1 MFTKRTLILFCLLS
15 QGLFSVHGVT
25 YTYPSGGI
33 GTGSANNPKYGLLE
47 DNPLIIYLDG
57 NLSGSSSD
65 SFSDWKLI
73 IAPGG
78 NEGITAGVENHN
90 ATSFKIT
97 FDPAT
102 NFEGNATFQLE
113 SREYGTDINATHNFT
128 IEMSPAND
136 PPRICFVKQGGS
148 ISYGSTGSNNS
159 YFIPENQLNVGYLLV
174 HEYDFSD
181 DVNITIDASQS
192 NNEFFAQPILDST
205 FSSINTAFPNE
216 KRYSLS
222 FKNSKDYESNG
233 ASSNNFQYE
242 FKVWARDGNG
252 GDVNQTLTLTIT
264 DVDEAPIISPSSRVD
279 FSITEDK
286 EGDNDGSFYRNKF
299 GYSKIAVTTKDRDDT
314 MVLFNLSTLPTR
326 GKVYY
331 STSDPGS
338 TPPINQLTG
347 AQVSLTT
354 NQIWVDYRPDGNQT
368 GADDF
373 VVRFADED
381 DVSKYSQLTFDGTIT
396 SVIDDPPMFSGSLTS
411 PHTIVFEEEQVNSV
425 EIIDLNATDGDPE
438 HTEGGGVNGDL
449 RFDILGTDK
458 DFFDINP
465 LGVLTFKNKM
475 SFEDKNASNNDNFF
489 NITVR
494 VTDPTSDSTDSTTYD
509 ELDLVV
515 KLTDKNEQ
523 PVITIGGD
531 FANSFTI
538 PEDGNWPLPSN
549 WLSASDV
556 DAGDTLTWSV
566 QFSQGGSLRGGTVGG
581 SNVDPTFTY
590 DPMPDFPFLST
601 GEGNETLTVT
611 VSDGSLISNSVTI
624 TATVSATEDPPRI
637 TQLRRGGEVE
647 DVNSTVQRVTFRY
660 PENSV
665 ASDPIIISASEVD
678 GEQVEFESFDA
689 GNKDISFFKILD
701 LNDSTSPFTASIK
714 FENGFSPN
722 YEDANDSN
730 YDNNYS
736 LRIRVKE
743 SNKSTSFD
751 DIYLDILITDQD
763 EPAEIGKPD
772 PVDIDSRGDNYN
784 DYNITMNENQKFITT
799 MRYKDPDQADA
810 NKSYKWNIQGGVD
823 EGFFE
828 VNASTGVLSFKDNL
842 GATGQ
847 VGVNFEDKLD
857 EDLNN
862 TYEVEINLIDPSG
875 AVGSQTKKFHIKI
888 EDVNDPAVVST
899 PLLSLLE
906 PAKTNSTFQLSQYVS
921 DEDNRS
927 GLGADTITW
936 GLKEVSSVF
945 KLEQNGSLSFQA
957 PSDYESNDTSFSLVV
972 QAFDGTTYVDANFS
986 IQVNEDNEPPEFYDE
1001 SNNTLTFID
1010 YTTPEEIT
1018 IPINLSQFT
1027 KDPENDPVTFSH
1039 NYDSSNGQINFFNQS
1054 NGTFDFIPS
1063 ADFSGLIIL
1072 DFNASDPSDSR
1083 TPFKVNIKVTEVPDP
1098 PVVFWTGVA
1107 TQLGFPNTF
1116 LRSLLENNGTLVAD
1130 LNASDPNDN
1139 PSSTNFIW
1147 TLSGSD
1153 ASKFKMNPPQG
1164 ATSKLEFLQVPNFE
1178 ANASADGD
1186 SIYDFNMTV
1195 QDDGNATIIPV
1206 RVTVIDGAEDPYF
1219 DYGDGNQTVTFV
1231 EQTSGNVFDV
1241 NVSDYE
1247 NSPIT
1252 YGITGNGPD
1261 DANFSI
1267 NPNTGVITFKSPPD
1281 YEAPWG
1287 GSDTNTTNTY
1297 ILEVNATD
1305 DVAKPGKIK
1314 HFVIVNVINVI
1325 EPPSFVLGSSR
1336 TINIWENNPATND
1349 QFDIN
1354 VTTEDV
1360 NQSLILEI
1368 SGGADKN
1375 MFRINVATK
1384 NLYWS
1389 NPNGQDFENPIS
1401 ADGDNN
1407 YEVQVSIFGTNITQ
1421 DITYTVVDQ
1430 NDAPT
1435 IVTTGLTEFTLDE
1448 NIPFVVN
1455 LDTID
1460 QDGGGEFPDI
1470 LYTVDSNSTRF
1481 IEHNN
1486 SAVDI
1491 TNLFNNSSSGSID
1504 LNLNDASF
1512 STFGDLN
1519 NDAFMDVLVLGTNS
1533 ISYFEGDGT
1542 GSFEKN
1548 ASHLLNNGSVV
1559 GLPDHA
1565 VICDLDQDGDKD
1577 VLISLVSSSKIELY
1591 KNRGGL
1597 NVGKFVLSTIINDSN
1612 RSAGKPEFFTVG
1624 DIDNDYDLDII
1635 VAYQASNEVV
1645 WYANDGNST
1654 FTEAG
1659 VITSVSSPRYLELID
1674 TNDSSSLGDHF
1685 KCPDIVIAGANGIF
1699 LAENA
1704 GKGVF
1709 TTSKII
1715 DFLGQ
1720 GEIVRAVNLDGNDFP
1735 DLVYA
1740 TTLIGSPPSYS
1751 LQDSTGFSLP
1761 IVLHENLD
1769 DDTRTISSPSAIE
1782 IYTGP
1787 FNPSR
1792 NYKGPTKISPAI
1804 IVSDRAKAFISIYE
1818 TSHTSGVKIERPVV
1832 LNVPDD
1838 VTSIALVDLT
1848 RQDVNYLS
1856 YLSYEFT
1863 GGADEDLFDDIR
1875 IKNDGSL
1882 FFKSPPNYEDKKD
1895 QGGINRYRVKVKVSD
1910 NNGGEFQQMVTVNI
1924 LDVNEPPVIITLDGN
1939 DTSIIEHFENLTAVI
1954 DVNVTHEENATQSV
1968 SFSIVGGAD
1977 QAKFHIVPE
1986 TGQLSFISAPDFEAN
2001 ASSDNNNT
2009 YKVSIRATDNGVG
2022 AAFDEQHIIVQLQN
2036 GTEPPE
2042 FNNTIQNNLFVSEDV
2057 TLPLQIGGSG
2067 SDINATD
2074 GNGTIRDLAGFRIL
2088 TNGMNGNAT
2097 ITGSIPAFPLNF
2109 NYIPDGNFTGTDTVV
2124 LEVNNTAGLKD
2135 TLTLNITVN
2144 PVDDPPSIQTPALI
2158 NHPENQNQVVSFT
2171 AVDDNNATLTW
2182 SWVQADA
2189 NYTDYLQLDS
2199 DGSLVFRRPYP
2210 DYEIPN
2216 NFNNRY
2222 DISLQVSDGNNS
2234 VEGNFTI
2241 LITNL
2246 NDNMPLSTHL
2256 FSDKSSYFTVMEG
2269 ENFVVDLNAT
2279 DVDSNPIT
2287 YTRVGGADKD
2297 SFDFIGSKLH
2307 LKPAQDFETPA
2318 SANNSNRYEL
2328 VISLSDTAVDGNSSM
2343 DYRIFVDVTDK
2354 DELPPTFSN
2363 SLDPVSNTL
2372 KINHPENKLDV
2383 VKITASD
2390 NDKLSVLSFS
2400 IAGGAD
2406 KDYFDVNAST
2416 GWLYFLLPPDKE
2428 AARSA
2433 EYEVKISVSD
2443 GTSSALTTLT
2453 VDVTVTGV
2461 DELPSV
2467 SPSIFSTT
2475 EDVAIPVNFTVADPE
2490 GKPAT
2495 FSVVTEPLYGTWT
2508 GSGNNFTYTPEPNYY
2523 GSDSVTLRVTDGTS
2537 QFDTLVN
2544 LEVNAANDLPTAV
2557 NDEFFYDDSNF
2568 GTLGLDVLANDSN
2581 APDQNGTETLS
2592 ISSFSQ
2598 PNDGIVSLPPGTNIL
2613 SFKPSDSFIGITTFN
2628 YTVWDG
2634 SYDSN
2639 STKSESNGTVDIVIS
2654 RASFLPSWR
2663 FLKKFGYYNQTTQDW
2678 IFHNDLGW
2686 LYIDDTAG
2694 VETYTWMWHED
2705 MGWFWTGNTY
2715 FPDLYLN
2722 DLARW
2727 MSWKGSRTTGNS
2739 WSIYDQVDKEWLDS
2753 GKFKVA
2759 RLNTIFTQLKNVDQ
2773 VMEFV
2778 NSSPLFTD
2786 EERQTIATEFFFNGK
2801 SSTLSSKGFTLAF

>member
-1 MFTKRTLILFCLLS
+1 
-15 QGLFSVHGVT
+15 
-25 YTYPSGGI
+25 
-33 GTGSANNPKYGLLE
+33 
-47 DNPLIIYLDG
+47 
-57 NLSGSSSD
+57 
-65 SFSDWKLI
+65 
-73 IAPGG
+73 
-78 NEGITAGVENHN
+78 
-90 ATSFKIT
+90 
-97 FDPAT
+97 
-102 NFEGNATFQLE
+102 
-113 SREYGTDINATHNFT
+113 
-128 IEMSPAND
+128 
-136 PPRICFVKQGGS
+136 
-148 ISYGSTGSNNS
+148 
-159 YFIPENQLNVGYLLV
+159 
-174 HEYDFSD
+174 
-181 DVNITIDASQS
+181 
-192 NNEFFAQPILDST
+192 
-205 FSSINTAFPNE
+205 
-216 KRYSLS
+216 
-222 FKNSKDYESNG
+222 
-233 ASSNNFQYE
+233 
-242 FKVWARDGNG
+242 
-252 GDVNQTLTLTIT
+252 
-264 DVDEAPIISPSSRVD
+264 
-279 FSITEDK
+279 
-286 EGDNDGSFYRNKF
+286 
-299 GYSKIAVTTKDRDDT
+299 
-314 MVLFNLSTLPTR
+314 
-326 GKVYY
+326 
-331 STSDPGS
+331 
-338 TPPINQLTG
+338 
-347 AQVSLTT
+347 
-354 NQIWVDYRPDGNQT
+354 
-368 GADDF
+368 
-373 VVRFADED
+373 
-381 DVSKYSQLTFDGTIT
+381 
-396 SVIDDPPMFSGSLTS
+396 
-411 PHTIVFEEEQVNSV
+411 
-425 EIIDLNATDGDPE
+425 
-438 HTEGGGVNGDL
+438 
-449 RFDILGTDK
+449 
-458 DFFDINP
+458 
-465 LGVLTFKNKM
+465 M
-475 SFEDKNASNNDNFF
+475 SFEDKNDSNNDNFF

-494 VTDPTSDSTDSTTYD
+494 VTDPTSVSTDSTTYD

-689 GNKDISFFKILD
+689 GNKDITFFKILD
-701 LNDSTSPFTASIK
+701 LNDSISPFTASIK

-772 PVDIDSRGDNYN
+772 PVDIDSRSDTYK

-810 NKSYKWNIQGGVD
+810 NKSYTWNIQGGVD
-823 EGFFE
+823 KGFFE

-862 TYEVEINLIDPSG
+862 TYEVEINLTDPSG
-875 AVGSQTKKFHIKI
+875 SVGSETKKFHIKI

-899 PLLSLLE
+899 PILSLLE

-1001 SNNTLTFID
+1001 FNSTITYRNF
-1010 YTTPEEIT
+1010 TTQEEIP
-1018 IPINLSQFT
+1018 ISINLSQFA
-1027 KDPENDPVTFSH
+1027 KDPENDAITYSH
-1039 NYDSSNGQINFFNQS
+1039 KYNNADGEIKF
-1054 NGTFDFIPS
+1054 FIPS
-1063 ADFSGLIIL
+1063 DGSFTFIPKANFSDLVIL
-1072 DFNASDPSDSR
+1072 DFNASDGNGNKKAF
-1083 TPFKVNIKVTEVPDP
+1083 TVNIRVTEVADP
-1098 PVVFWTGVA
+1098 PVVYNNTSTPGVIDSSKIFERNVA
-1107 TQLGFPNTF
+1107 
-1116 LRSLLENNGTLVAD
+1116 ENNGTLVAD
-1130 LNASDPNDN
+1130 LNASDPNDT

-1206 RVTVIDGAEDPYF
+1206 KVTVVDGDEDPYF
-1219 DYGDGNQTVTFV
+1219 DYGDGNQTVNFL
-1231 EQTSGNVFDV
+1231 EQATGTVFDV

-1247 NSPIT
+1247 NSPII
-1252 YGITGNGPD
+1252 YDLGNGTD

-1267 NPNTGVITFKSPPD
+1267 DPNTGVVTFKTPPD
-1281 YEAPWG
+1281 YEKPWG
-1287 GSDTNTTNTY
+1287 GDDLNKTNTY

-1305 DVAKPGKIK
+1305 DTNVSKIK

-1325 EPPSFVLGSSR
+1325 EPPRFEDTNFNAVGSVFIKD
-1336 TINIWENNPATND
+1336 TPENS
-1349 QFDIN
+1349 QSGYDIN
-1354 VTTEDV
+1354 ATTEDV

-1368 SGGADKN
+1368 SGGADED
-1375 MFRINVATK
+1375 MFRINTATN
-1384 NLYWS
+1384 NLYFS
-1389 NPNGQDFENPIS
+1389 NPSGQDFENPAS

-1407 YEVQVSIFGTNITQ
+1407 YEVQVQIVGTNITQ
-1421 DITYTVVDQ
+1421 DLTYKVVDM
-1430 NDAPT
+1430 DDPPT
-1435 IVTTGLTEFTLDE
+1435 ILTTGLTQITLNE
-1448 NIPFVVN
+1448 NTPLAVDIDVF
-1455 LDTID
+1455 D
-1460 QDGGGEFPDI
+1460 QDGGGSFPDI
-1470 LYTVDSNSTRF
+1470 LYTVESNSSRF
-1481 IEHNN
+1481 VEHN
-1486 SAVDI
+1486 STGTSI
-1491 TNLFNNSSSGSID
+1491 SNLFLNPSTGLVNSSIPS
-1504 LNLNDASF
+1504 ATF
-1512 STFGDLN
+1512 STAGDLN
-1519 NDAFMDVLVLGTNS
+1519 NDGDLDVIS
-1533 ISYFEGDGT
+1533 ISSSSIYYMEG
-1542 GSFEKN
+1542 
-1548 ASHLLNNGSVV
+1548 NGS
-1559 GLPDHA
+1559 GLFDLNTSTYIDDNGSGTPDYA
-1565 VICDLDQDGDKD
+1565 LICDLDQDGDQD
-1577 VLISLVSSSKIELY
+1577 LLVSLFSDSKVMFYENTNPVGTFSSERALVFDRV
-1591 KNRGGL
+1591 NGGA
-1597 NVGKFVLSTIINDSN
+1597 D
-1612 RSAGKPEFFTVG
+1612 FFSIG
-1624 DIDNDYDLDII
+1624 DMDGDYDLDII
-1635 VAYQASNEVV
+1635 VAYQTTDEVV
-1645 WYANDGNST
+1645 WYANDGST
-1654 FTEAG
+1654 NFSLGGIVA
-1659 VITSVSSPRYLELID
+1659 SSLDGLDQPRYLELID
-1674 TNDSSSLGDHF
+1674 SNNSASLGNRF
-1685 KCPDIVIAGANGIF
+1685 QSPDILIAAKGGIYLSSNDGTGSFAN
-1699 LAENA
+1699 
-1704 GKGVF
+1704 
-1709 TTSKII
+1709 SKIA
-1715 DFLGQ
+1715 DCGSDLALV
-1720 GEIVRAVNLDGNDFP
+1720 VRAVNLDGNQWP
-1735 DLVYA
+1735 DIVYA
-1740 TTLIGSPPSYS
+1740 TSATGPPLYLLHSATGYS
-1751 LQDSTGFSLP
+1751 AVPVQLP
-1761 IVLHENLD
+1761 ANTVNANWTV
-1769 DDTRTISSPSAIE
+1769 DTPTAIE

-1787 FNPSR
+1787 SIPPA
-1792 NYKGPTKISPAI
+1792 NYSGPTSNSPAI
-1804 IVSDRAKAFISIYE
+1804 IVSDSALPYISIFG
-1818 TSHTSGVKIERPVV
+1818 TRPNQATGVQVENPVV
-1832 LNVPDD
+1832 VSAQTGISSLVLADLNRKEDFIEYGFD
-1838 VTSIALVDLT
+1838 
-1848 RQDVNYLS
+1848 
-1856 YLSYEFT
+1856 
-1863 GGADEDLFDDIR
+1863 GGSDAGKFDDIR
-1875 IKNDGSL
+1875 FKNEGLL
-1882 FFKSPPNYEDKKD
+1882 FFKQPYPNYELPDDLNK
-1895 QGGINRYRVKVKVSD
+1895 INRYKVWVTATHSGGLIAKELVSVK
-1910 NNGGEFQQMVTVNI
+1910 I
-1924 LDVNEPPVIITLDGN
+1924 LDVNEPPVITTLDGN
-1939 DTSIIEHFENLTAVI
+1939 ASSTFDHFENLTAVI

-2057 TLPLQIGGSG
+2057 TLALQIGGSG

-2216 NFNNRY
+2216 NFNNQY
-2222 DISLQVSDGNNS
+2222 NISLQVSDGNRS

-2246 NDNMPLSTHL
+2246 NDNIPLSTHL
-2256 FSDKSSYFTVMEG
+2256 FSDQSSYFTVMEG
-2269 ENFVVDLNAT
+2269 ETFVVDLNAT

-2363 SLDPVSNTL
+2363 SLDPVSDTL

-2453 VDVTVTGV
+2453 VDVTVTDV

-2467 SPSIFSTT
+2467 SPSMFSTT

-2508 GSGNNFTYTPEPNYY
+2508 GSGNNFTYTPSSNYH
-2523 GSDSVTLRVTDGTS
+2523 GSDSVTLRVTDGTK

-2568 GTLGLDVLANDSN
+2568 GALGLDVLANDSN

-2598 PNDGIVSLPPGTNIL
+2598 PNDGNVSLAFGATSL

-2639 STKSESNGTVDIVIS
+2639 STKSESNGTVEIVVS
-2654 RASFLPSWR
+2654 RASSLPSWR

-2678 IFHNDLGW
+2678 IYHNDLGW
-2686 LYIDDTAG
+2686 LYINDTAG
-2694 VETYTWMWHED
+2694 VATYTWMWHED

-2739 WSIYDQVDKEWLDS
+2739 WTIYDQVGKEWLDS
-2753 GKFKVA
+2753 EKFKVA
-2759 RLNTIFTQLKNVDQ
+2759 RLNTVFSKLKNVDQ
-2773 VMEFV
+2773 VIDFV
-2778 NSSPLFTD
+2778 NTSPLFTQ
-2786 EERQTIATEFFFNGK
+2786 EERRLIVTEFIFDGTSK
-2801 SSTLSSKGFTLAF
+2801 TLESKGFTLAF

>member
-1 MFTKRTLILFCLLS
+1 M
-15 QGLFSVHGVT
+15 
-25 YTYPSGGI
+25 
-33 GTGSANNPKYGLLE
+33 E
-47 DNPLIIYLDG
+47 DNPLTIYLDG

-78 NEGITAGVENHN
+78 NQGSTAGVEDNN

-128 IEMSPAND
+128 IEMSPDND
-136 PPRICFVKQGGS
+136 PPRICFVNEGGS
-148 ISYGSTGSNNS
+148 ISYGSIGSNNS
-159 YFIPENQLNVGYLLV
+159 YSIPENQLNVGYLLV

-181 DVNITIDASQS
+181 DVNITIDANQS
-192 NNEFFAQPILDST
+192 NNRFFAQPILDST
-205 FSSINTAFPNE
+205 FISNNTSFPNE

-222 FKNSKDYESNG
+222 FKNSKDYELDG
-233 ASSNNFQYE
+233 VSNNNFRYE
-242 FKVWARDGNG
+242 LKVWARDGNG

-279 FSITEDK
+279 FSITEDMQ
-286 EGDNDGSFYRNKF
+286 GDNDGSFYRNKF
-299 GYSKIAVTTKDRDDT
+299 GYSEIKVTTKDRDDT

-338 TPPINQLTG
+338 TPPVNQLTG
-347 AQVSLTT
+347 AQVPLTT
-354 NQIWVDYRPDGNQT
+354 DQIWVDYRPDGNQT
-368 GADDF
+368 GNENF
-373 VVRFADED
+373 TVRFTDED
-381 DVSKYSQLTFDGTIT
+381 DVTKFSELPFIGTIS
-396 SVIDDPPMFSGSLTS
+396 SVTNDPPMFSGSLTS

-425 EIIDLNATDGDPE
+425 AIIDLNANDGDPE
-438 HTEGGGVNGDL
+438 HTEGGIAPNGNL
-449 RFDILGTDK
+449 RFEVLGTDE
-458 DFFDINP
+458 DFFHIDS

-475 SFEDKNASNNDNFF
+475 SFEDKNDSNNDNFF

-494 VTDPTSDSTDSTTYD
+494 VNDPTTDSTDSTTYD

-538 PEDGNWPLPSN
+538 PEDGNWPLPPN

-660 PENSV
+660 PENSF

-689 GNKDISFFKILD
+689 GNKDITFFKILD
-701 LNDSTSPFTASIK
+701 LNDSISPFTASIK

-772 PVDIDSRGDNYN
+772 PVDIDSRSDTYD

-810 NKSYKWNIQGGVD
+810 NKSYTWNIQGGVD

-828 VNASTGVLSFKDNL
+828 VNASTGVLSFIDNL

-857 EDLNN
+857 EDHNN

-1001 SNNTLTFID
+1001 FNSTITYRN
-1010 YTTPEEIT
+1010 YTTQEEIP
-1018 IPINLSQFT
+1018 ISINLSQFA
-1027 KDPENDPVTFSH
+1027 KDPENDAITYSH
-1039 NYDSSNGQINFFNQS
+1039 KYNNADGEIKF
-1054 NGTFDFIPS
+1054 FIPS
-1063 ADFSGLIIL
+1063 DGSFTFIPKANFSDLVIL
-1072 DFNASDPSDSR
+1072 DFNASDGNGNKKAF
-1083 TPFKVNIKVTEVPDP
+1083 TVNIRVTEVADP
-1098 PVVFWTGVA
+1098 PVVYNNTSTPGVIDSSKIFERIVA
-1107 TQLGFPNTF
+1107 
-1116 LRSLLENNGTLVAD
+1116 ENNGTLVAD
-1130 LNASDPNDN
+1130 LNASDPNDT

-1147 TLSGSD
+1147 TLSGVD
-1153 ASKFKMNPPQG
+1153 HRFFKMNPTQG
-1164 ATSKLEFLQVPNFE
+1164 PSSKLEFLNVPNFE
-1178 ANASADGD
+1178 ANGSDASAVGH
-1186 SIYDFNMTV
+1186 SYIYDFNMTV

-1206 RVTVIDGAEDPYF
+1206 KVTVGNQPEDPYF
-1219 DYGDGNQTVTFV
+1219 DYGDGNQTVTFF
-1231 EQTSGNVFDV
+1231 EGTIGTVFDA
-1241 NVSDYE
+1241 NVSDVE

-1252 YGITGNGPD
+1252 YGLTGNGPD

-1267 NPNTGVITFKSPPD
+1267 NPNTGAVSFKSVPD

-1325 EPPSFVLGSSR
+1325 EPPRFEDTNFNAVGSVFIKD
-1336 TINIWENNPATND
+1336 TPENSWSGY
-1349 QFDIN
+1349 DIN
-1354 VTTEDV
+1354 ATTEDV

-1421 DITYTVVDQ
+1421 DFTYTVTDK

-1491 TNLFNNSSSGSID
+1491 TNLFNDSSSGSID

-1519 NDAFMDVLVLGTNS
+1519 NDASMDVLVLGKNS

-1548 ASHLLNNGSVV
+1548 ASHLLNSVSVV
-1559 GLPDHA
+1559 GPDHA

-1597 NVGKFVLSTIINDSN
+1597 TVGEFDPSTIINDSN
-1612 RSAGKPEFFTVG
+1612 RLAGKPEFFTVG

-1635 VAYQASNEVV
+1635 VAYQESNEVV

-1674 TNDSSSLGDHF
+1674 ANDSSSLGDHF
-1685 KCPDIVIAGANGIF
+1685 KCPDIVIAGANGIY

-1761 IVLHENLD
+1761 IVLLD
-1769 DDTRTISSPSAIE
+1769 NSDDGTRTISSPSAIE

-1787 FNPSR
+1787 FNPAG
-1792 NYKGPTKISPAI
+1792 NYKGPTKSSPAI
-1804 IVSDRAKAFISIYE
+1804 IVSDRAKKFISIYE
-1818 TSHTSGVKIERPVV
+1818 TSTDNTSGVKIERPVV
-1832 LNVPDD
+1832 LNVPDE

-1848 RQDVNYLS
+1848 REDVD

-1882 FFKSPPNYEDKKD
+1882 FFKSPPDYEDKKD

-1954 DVNVTHEENATQSV
+1954 DVNVTHEEKATQSV

-2057 TLPLQIGGSG
+2057 TLPLQIGGPG

-2074 GNGTIRDLAGFRIL
+2074 GNGTILDLAGFRIL

-2216 NFNNRY
+2216 NFNNQY
-2222 DISLQVSDGNNS
+2222 NISLQVSDGNRS

-2246 NDNMPLSTHL
+2246 NDNIPLSTHL
-2256 FSDKSSYFTVMEG
+2256 FSDQSSYFTVMEG

-2279 DVDSNPIT
+2279 DADSNPIT

-2363 SLDPVSNTL
+2363 SLDPVSKTL

-2453 VDVTVTGV
+2453 VDVTVTNV

-2467 SPSIFSTT
+2467 SPSLFSTT
-2475 EDVAIPVNFTVADPE
+2475 EDVAIPINFTVADPE
-2490 GKPAT
+2490 GEDAT

-2508 GSGNNFTYTPEPNYY
+2508 GSGNNFTYTPSSNYH

-2557 NDEFFYDDSNF
+2557 NDEFFYDDPNF

-2639 STKSESNGTVDIVIS
+2639 STKSESNGTVDIVVS
-2654 RASFLPSWR
+2654 RASSLPSWR
-2663 FLKKFGYYNQTTQDW
+2663 FLKKFGFYNQTTQDW

-2686 LYIDDTAG
+2686 LYINDTAG
-2694 VETYTWMWHED
+2694 VATYTWMWHED

-2739 WSIYDQVDKEWLDS
+2739 WTIYDQVGKEWLDS
-2753 GKFKVA
+2753 EKFKVA
-2759 RLNTIFTQLKNVDQ
+2759 RLNTVFSKLKNIDQ
-2773 VMEFV
+2773 VIDFV
-2778 NSSPLFTD
+2778 NTSPLFTD
-2786 EERQTIATEFFFNGK
+2786 EERNAIIDEFVFTGT
-2801 SSTLSSKGFTLAF
+2801 SSTLLSKGFTLAF